1 MPDAPV
7 YACRSLGRG
16 MLIVCNAGMHQA
28 GSTLIVIDLCKG
40 AAASIADSTAV
51 MLLVWLFRLCWS
63 QSVMLVCTVCYVGLL
78 C

>member
-1 MPDAPV
+1 MPDDPV
-7 YACRSLGRG
+7 YAGRSLGRG

-51 MLLVWLFRLCWS
+51 MLLVW
-63 QSVMLVCTVCYVGLL
+63 
-78 C
+78 